1 MAKPSAL
8 TISPTF
14 RKVLWRII
22 PLLLL
27 LQVFNSLDRINIG
40 FAALTM
46 NVDIGLSAAAYGLGA
61 GLFFVGYFLFEI
73 PSNLIMNRVGARIWI
88 TRIAIT
94 WGLISSLHFLIV
106 SPGTFYLARVM
117 LGVAEAGFFPAVTLY
132 LLRWSPARLRA
143 SVTSIYYVSVPIA
156 NSIGAILSSWLIGH
170 PLFGLTGWRTMFLIE
185 GLPTIVLGLLTLFLL
200 PDSPRTAKFLTPA
213 EKEEIAEMLAEDG
226 PTTEVHTSW
235 RDDIREAGRAL
246 KRPRIIGLA
255 LCFVSF
261 SVATFGVGYFLPLM
275 LRGFSELAG
284 HQFTVMETGLW
295 TAIPYA
301 VVACFMLVY
310 SRVVDRAARPS
321 GWHVSVPLIIGAI
334 AITSASAFTSPYVLL
349 ILVAVGLSTSLGLGP
364 VFWKTSAPLIGTSDS
379 RQSAGIAGAAAAA
392 SVALINATGNLGGFV
407 GPYTIGWISD
417 STGSYKGGLIVVG
430 LVMVVAAC
438 VLALIYRNYYRRVYG
453 PAATDPTRPDNDQ
466 RDVA

>member
-1 MAKPSAL
+1 MARPPAP

-61 GLFFVGYFLFEI
+61 GLFFIGYFLFEI
-73 PSNLIMNRVGARIWI
+73 PSNLIMNRVGARVWI

-94 WGLISSLHFLIV
+94 WGLISSLHFLIS
-106 SPGTFYLARVM
+106 SPSTFYLARIL

-143 SVTSIYYVSVPIA
+143 SVISIYYISVPIA
-156 NSIGAILSSWLIGH
+156 NSIGAILSSWLIDH

-185 GLPTIVLGLLTLFLL
+185 GLPTVLLGLVTLFLL
-200 PDSPRTAKFLTPA
+200 PDSPQTAKFLTEA
-213 EKEEIAEMLAEDG
+213 EKDEIATLLAEDG
-226 PTTEVHTSW
+226 PTTAVHTSW
-235 RDDIREAGRAL
+235 REDIREAGRAL
-246 KRPRIIGLA
+246 KRPRIIGLS

-284 HQFTVMETGLW
+284 HQFSVMETGLW

-321 GWHVSVPLIIGAI
+321 GWFVSVPLLIGAV
-334 AITSASAFTSPYVLL
+334 AITSASLFSSPYVLL
-349 ILVAVGLSTSLGLGP
+349 ILVSVGLSTSLGLGP
-364 VFWKTSAPLIGTSDS
+364 VFWKTSTPLIGDADNQ
-379 RQSAGIAGAAAAA
+379 RSAGIAGATAAA
-392 SVALINATGNLGGFV
+392 SVALINATGNLGGFA

-417 STGSYKGGLIVVG
+417 ATGSYKGGLIVVG
-430 LVMVVAAC
+430 VVMVIGAS
-438 VLALIYRNYYRRVYG
+438 VLAAIYRNYYRRLPG
-453 PAATDPTRPDNDQ
+453 PTAAVTDQ
-466 RDVA
+466 SAA